1 MKIYRQ
7 MFSAIA
13 LTVVLMLAASVSSA
27 QTEIAKTVRFPA
39 GRNSTAIKG
48 QLPKGDV
55 THVYTLRAAKGQR
68 IQLSITF
75 TGRGEAD
82 FSFKLPNGGNVDEDS
97 IINTEWEGVL
107 PQTGNYQIRVYNPAK
122 IRGITNYT
130 LKITFIR

>member
-1 MKIYRQ
+1 

-13 LTVVLMLAASVSSA
+13 LTVVLLLAAGVSSA

-39 GRNSTAIKG
+39 GRSSTAIKG

-82 FSFKLPNGGNVDEDS
+82 FSFKLPNGENVDEDS

-107 PQTGNYQIRVYNPAK
+107 PQTGNYRIRVYNPAK

-130 LKITFIR
+130 LKISLSR

>member
-1 MKIYRQ
+1 MKNYRRV
-7 MFSAIA
+7 FHAIA
-13 LTVVLMLAASVSSA
+13 LTVVLLLLAGVSSA
-27 QTEIAKTVRFPA
+27 QTEVTKTVRFPT

-55 THVYTLRAAKGQR
+55 THVYILRATKGQR
-68 IQLSITF
+68 VQLSITF

-82 FSFKLPNGGNVDEDS
+82 FSFKLPNGENVDEDS
-97 IINTEWEGVL
+97 IINTEWQGVL

-130 LKITFIR
+130 LKITFVR